1 MDTYISKGPEAT
13 VALGARWGR
22 GAQPGWVIALS
33 GDLGSGKTQLVK
45 GLAKGLGSVDSVRS
59 PTFGLLNEYGGGRL
73 PLYHLDL
80 YRLDDVESVYGAGLG
95 EYLRQDLGVTA
106 VEWAERWWDSESG
119 RGNVRVRRVWME
131 VINDRERK
139 IAYEDFG
146 P

>member
-1 MDTYISKGPEAT
+1 
-13 VALGARWGR
+13 
-22 GAQPGWVIALS
+22 
-33 GDLGSGKTQLVK
+33 
-45 GLAKGLGSVDSVRS
+45 
-59 PTFGLLNEYGGGRL
+59 
-73 PLYHLDL
+73 
-80 YRLDDVESVYGAGLG
+80 
-95 EYLRQDLGVTA
+95 